1 MNKLPFEIKLTYII
15 AVIIMIVFV
24 GFIVLLVYFYN
35 RKQFYFLKEKQL
47 KQAEHQNEILQKELE
62 RQQSI
67 QLERE
72 RISHDMHDDLGAG
85 ISALKLQTEFL
96 KEKLKHDENL
106 QKDLDDL
113 LKTSADMNLSM
124 REMLWN
130 LNKTN
135 DTLQRLV
142 QYISS
147 YAENFFSKTRIKLFI
162 ENNLSSIDVPIP
174 SQIRWHIF
182 LCIKESLNN
191 IYKHSKAS
199 SVTLKF
205 EQMDKQFILEIKDDG
220 IGLQNT
226 QNSGNGFKNIIHRM
240 EESCGKFEILPSEK
254 GLHLKFYLQ
263 I

>member
-1 MNKLPFEIKLTYII
+1 M
-15 AVIIMIVFV
+15 
-24 GFIVLLVYFYN
+24 
-35 RKQFYFLKEKQL
+35 KEKQL

-96 KEKLKHDENL
+96 KEKLKHDKNL

-147 YAENFFSKTRIKLFI
+147 YAENFLAKPGS
-162 ENNLSSIDVPIP
+162 NYS
-174 SQIRWHIF
+174 
-182 LCIKESLNN
+182 
-191 IYKHSKAS
+191 
-199 SVTLKF
+199 
-205 EQMDKQFILEIKDDG
+205 
-220 IGLQNT
+220 
-226 QNSGNGFKNIIHRM
+226 
-240 EESCGKFEILPSEK
+240 
-254 GLHLKFYLQ
+254 
-263 I
+263 